1 MSFNLDRYQIGQL
14 TNDDLFDTYPQASTT
29 KMIGGPSHAYSPARY
44 LRYCCFIAVV
54 RKRLKVPA
62 KNFPALLFLSKGKEE
77 ERKKTIQV
85 LFPC

>member
-44 LRYCCFIAVV
+44 LRSCRFIAVV
-54 RKRLKVPA
+54 RAHLKVPA
-62 KNFPALLFLSKGKEE
+62 KILLL
-77 ERKKTIQV
+77 
-85 LFPC
+85 C